1 MTVKQRLI
9 DFIGY
14 KKISVRAFEIECGLS
29 NGLVNN
35 IKESISNLTLE
46 RISNAY
52 PDLDKGWLLTGEG
65 SMLKSEN
72 SNQKTNTMDDQKLL
86 SHLMNEVEYL
96 RKKLDESETERKELR
111 SMCDKML
118 EDLRE
123 FTTPSAGRKKKE
135 AI

>member
-1 MTVKQRLI
+1 METSLVISELKTYLGITKDSDLANYLGIKQNTLANWKARNTLDVELI
-9 DFIGY
+9 VSKCEF
-14 KKISVRAFEIECGLS
+14 L
-29 NGLVNN
+29 NP
-35 IKESISNLTLE
+35 T
-46 RISNAY
+46 
-52 PDLDKGWLLTGEG
+52 WLLTGEG

>member
-1 MTVKQRLI
+1 M
-9 DFIGY
+9 
-14 KKISVRAFEIECGLS
+14 
-29 NGLVNN
+29 
-35 IKESISNLTLE
+35 TLE

-65 SMLKSEN
+65 SMLKSDN
-72 SNQKTNTMDDQKLL
+72 SNPKTNIMDDQKLL
-86 SHLMNEVEYL
+86 SHLMSEVEYL